1 MLLKKM
7 AENAKIAQDALDK
20 AMAKTARTFAK
31 QKATA
36 NERNTKTIA
45 RSKATRAIMRKN
57 KREAAHALH
66 EAVHNQ
72 QRALASLAAT
82 TNAKIAKTNAHI
94 AANAAQI
101 KINAKKA
108 QDALAKANDRF
119 NNKMF
124 NMKKE
129 AKNARSKLANQAK
142 DMDKKLRAMI
152 SGKVKGIAMK
162 TASQFAD
169 VRGKMAAD
177 RAHADA
183 QLKQATTKIAA
194 SLNAAKVLQNKRYAQ
209 TVANIAAAKKEA
221 SDLVSKAQ
229 QTFKVNLM
237 HLQAEVKTQV
247 GKLNHGVTQLQG
259 TITKNKMEQAK
270 VNRKVRAEMKRMIE
284 LGNKRELTLANKD
297 KALRALMIKNKAANN
312 KSMIRMANKFNN
324 AMSKIKDQMKKD
336 RARASRMLKKTT
348 DQLYKT
354 LKDNE
359 VAQGKVNDKLAKATA
374 RAKLDAEDA
383 LRNAKRSFVKRLS
396 KLHATVVK
404 NDKKHDGK
412 VKALLGIVNANAA
425 KDAEGRKALKMV
437 QKANKNELKSAV
449 RSAIQAG
456 EARALQI
463 EKNAKDMKKKTV
475 QELNMKVTTKIAKL
489 RKSIHGSIE
498 DLKLDSAEARAAM
511 KREILYAVRESAEES
526 KKELAAVVKWSNQ
539 EFNSLDKQLEKAD
552 KKNAAARKA
561 LQATVD
567 KDKKIAQRA
576 LKDAVTNQNRA
587 LFALKEVT
595 KKEIKKTNTDVAAYG
610 EAVAK
615 QAKDVDAQMK

>member
-183 QLKQATTKIAA
+183 QLKQATT
-194 SLNAAKVLQNKRYAQ
+194 
-209 TVANIAAAKKEA
+209 
-221 SDLVSKAQ
+221 
-229 QTFKVNLM
+229 
-237 HLQAEVKTQV
+237 
-247 GKLNHGVTQLQG
+247 
-259 TITKNKMEQAK
+259 TKNKMEQAK

-312 KSMIRMANKFNN
+312 KSMIRMANKFN
-324 AMSKIKDQMKKD
+324 
-336 RARASRMLKKTT
+336 
-348 DQLYKT
+348 
-354 LKDNE
+354 
-359 VAQGKVNDKLAKATA
+359 
-374 RAKLDAEDA
+374 
-383 LRNAKRSFVKRLS
+383 
-396 KLHATVVK
+396 
-404 NDKKHDGK
+404 
-412 VKALLGIVNANAA
+412 
-425 KDAEGRKALKMV
+425 
-437 QKANKNELKSAV
+437 
-449 RSAIQAG
+449 
-456 EARALQI
+456 
-463 EKNAKDMKKKTV
+463 
-475 QELNMKVTTKIAKL
+475 
-489 RKSIHGSIE
+489 
-498 DLKLDSAEARAAM
+498 
-511 KREILYAVRESAEES
+511 
-526 KKELAAVVKWSNQ
+526 
-539 EFNSLDKQLEKAD
+539 
-552 KKNAAARKA
+552 
-561 LQATVD
+561 
-567 KDKKIAQRA
+567 
-576 LKDAVTNQNRA
+576 
-587 LFALKEVT
+587 
-595 KKEIKKTNTDVAAYG
+595 
-610 EAVAK
+610 
-615 QAKDVDAQMK
+615 